1 MKAPIS
7 CRPSRRPFSG
17 LVHLDD
23 GLLTEQRGAAADPSF
38 LDNPHSYNP
47 VFYCAR
53 AKTPT
58 QSFFCALQCADAV
71 CEPSVALASV
81 NSSDLQNLGELVGLI
96 EPRSVNLPGFVLLIN
111 RYSGKVDGGPVIY
124 ARNNDV
130 VSDSCGQFLPIG

>member
-1 MKAPIS
+1 MQPQT
-7 CRPSRRPFSG
+7 RPFSTT
-17 LVHLDD
+17 LIPTNPYSTAQERK
-23 GLLTEQRGAAADPSF
+23 LLRS
-38 LDNPHSYNP
+38 L
-47 VFYCAR
+47 
-53 AKTPT
+53 
-58 QSFFCALQCADAV
+58 FFCALQCADAV

-81 NSSDLQNLGELVGLI
+81 NSSDLQNLGEFVGLI